1 MRFLY
6 FLIIASCWGLT
17 AQGQST
23 IHGRVMHDTIPLVG
37 AHVLNMHNNAITTTD
52 ANGYFSLS
60 ARENST
66 LKISYVGMQ
75 TTFHKVVKADFG
87 FSGILIAMKE
97 DVNQLEGVEVSKY
110 RKITAQDLGILQHKP
125 IERTFAEKRLYSA
138 THSGGGV
145 LSIDLVVNA
154 ITGKTKILKKVV
166 ANEKNLIVAEYIVAH
181 LSDFMKK
188 DLKLNEEEIN
198 VLAYFVMER
207 PDFHDL
213 VRKKD
218 NKPME
223 FLLIEAWSEYKK
235 LADTSINELEN

>member
-1 MRFLY
+1 
-6 FLIIASCWGLT
+6 
-17 AQGQST
+17 
-23 IHGRVMHDTIPLVG
+23 
-37 AHVLNMHNNAITTTD
+37 
-52 ANGYFSLS
+52 
-60 ARENST
+60 
-66 LKISYVGMQ
+66 MQ
-75 TTFHKVVKADFG
+75 TTFHTVVKADFG

-138 THSGGGV
+138 THSGSGV

-188 DLKLNEEEIN
+188 DLKLSEEEIN

-207 PDFHDL
+207 SDFHDL

-223 FLLIEAWSEYKK
+223 FLLIEAWSDYKK

>member
-23 IHGRVMHDTIPLVG
+23 IRGRVMHDTIPLVG

-66 LKISYVGMQ
+66 LKISY
-75 TTFHKVVKADFG
+75 VVKADFG

-138 THSGGGV
+138 THSGSGV

-223 FLLIEAWSEYKK
+223 FLLIEAWSDYKK
-235 LADTSINELEN
+235 LADTSIKELEN